1 MDSVSIDYGVLQ
13 RTIVHADG
21 RRKHVKT
28 YALIVLS
35 NAVTR
40 PKKNKQNLTIFIEV
54 LTSLNIHIIL
64 YDTEVLNVLI

>member
-1 MDSVSIDYGVLQ
+1 MSPLTMVYYSVL
-13 RTIVHADG
+13 VHADG
-21 RRKHVKT
+21 RQKHVKT
-28 YALIVLS
+28 YTLIVLS
-35 NAVTR
+35 NTVTR